1 MSENITLQIKRIIK
15 AKRHE
20 VFDAW
25 TKPELIKKWY
35 APGAMV
41 VPNASVDLKVGG
53 EYRVEM
59 MGDMGGEVVNPTAGG
74 TYEQI
79 IPNEL
84 ISFTWGWIGDPT
96 PQTLVTVT
104 FKDVDGGTEI
114 TLTHERF
121 ADVAARD
128 KHQHGWMGC
137 LENLIKYLEG

>member
-1 MSENITLQIKRIIK
+1 MSENITLQIKRVIK
-15 AKRHE
+15 AKRHK
-20 VFDAW
+20 VFEAW

-41 VPNASVDLKVGG
+41 VPSASVDLKVGG

-59 MGDMGGEVVNPTAGG
+59 KGDMGGEVVNPTAGG
-74 TYEQI
+74 TYQKI
-79 IPNEL
+79 IPNES

-104 FKDVDGGTEI
+104 FKDVDGGTEV

-137 LENLIKYLEG
+137 LENLVKYLEG